1 MLVLCTGVMIFLSTP
16 TAMDL
21 QKIINNN
28 INNGTWMRELQGF
41 RIGGGHVDP
50 VFVSELGK
58 WNLIHIYRTRKHEQ
72 DGNLILSDR

>member
-1 MLVLCTGVMIFLSTP
+1 
-16 TAMDL
+16 
-21 QKIINNN
+21 
-28 INNGTWMRELQGF
+28 MRELQGF